1 MYSLI
6 GFSNAVVVE
15 AFVFPAGKNRIRAV
29 VAGLDDALELRRLGS
44 QWFSETG
51 ESISLEF
58 LASDATQAVALR
70 GPRHD
75 VAGRQLTTGNLKRGA
90 GDSPAPSAPLVS

>member
-15 AFVFPAGKNRIRAV
+15 AFVFQASENRIRAV
-29 VAGLDDALELRRLGS
+29 VAGLDDAVELRRIGS

-51 ESISLEF
+51 ECVSFEF
-58 LASDATQAVALR
+58 LVSDAPGWA
-70 GPRHD
+70 
-75 VAGRQLTTGNLKRGA
+75 
-90 GDSPAPSAPLVS
+90 DSAAQPMTSSAAS